1 MTFHENIRKLL
12 ALSAAGLLEP
22 AEERRVRE
30 HLRDC
35 PECAAHAEE
44 FASLSAGLSA
54 LPAPVAPPGLAART
68 EARLVAEIA
77 AEADRRQGALLAAA
91 AGLLAWVMTLA
102 TWYCYRT
109 LTGGGVVGWLAWATV
124 SAWVAA
130 PAVAGL
136 LRSRRRFE
144 RSMS

>member
-1 MTFHENIRKLL
+1 MTFHESIRELL

-30 HLRDC
+30 HLRGC

-54 LPAPVAPPGLAART
+54 LPAPIAPAGLAART

-77 AEADRRQGALLAAA
+77 AEADRRQGTILAAA
-91 AGLLAWVMTLA
+91 ASLLAWVMTLA
-102 TWYCYRT
+102 TWYCYRA
-109 LTGGGVVGWLAWATV
+109 LVGGGVAGWLAWSTAA
-124 SAWVAA
+124 AWVAV
-130 PAVAGL
+130 PAAAGL
-136 LRSRRRFE
+136 VKSRRRLE
-144 RSMS
+144 RSVS